1 MTTMGAR
8 EQLFVRW
15 ALPATLV
22 LTAILYAAGLEF
34 PFVYDDTKQ
43 VLANPAITSWDGLRL
58 AFTETVW
65 HFDELER
72 AGGYWRPVFVAV
84 LTIEYQLFGTDPL
97 GWHLLA
103 LAIHLVD
110 VLLVV
115 RLAERLGVGM
125 VAARLGGLIFAI
137 HPVQI
142 EAVIWPSGI
151 SDPLA
156 CMFGLLALSAWDLS
170 GRSAGARR
178 VRALVG
184 CGLALF
190 AALLTL
196 ERSLAWVLVLGV
208 HTLVCSRA
216 VLRRRAIDALAIAIA
231 VLVWWLGRAAVVDAL
246 APAWLGHAESLATAP
261 AIARAQ
267 LEHLLVPVQLALA
280 YPVYPQ
286 HESEDS
292 LAFASLL
299 VLAVVAL
306 VAWRS
311 RGDARLSVLAGAA
324 AASIVLTLYPR
335 LLASHSL
342 VQDRYLYGAM
352 AFVAPWL
359 ATVALARGRV
369 GALAL
374 AAWTALLLALHPG
387 NLRPWRDEAS
397 LYARAVESDPE
408 HPQFL
413 MNLSNARRGEG
424 ERDDDCRLLRAAEAA
439 LARHPARGNAAL
451 VAYNL
456 GNCWRQLGQPGLAVA
471 AYREAVAARGGSFHR
486 AHHNL
491 VIALA
496 ESGQL
501 DAARAELVRLQ
512 QAWPSP
518 ETTALCR
525 SLGGSC
531 E

>member
-1 MTTMGAR
+1 MSPGER
-8 EQLFVRW
+8 LLVRW

-22 LTAILYAAGLEF
+22 LTAILYFAGLDF

-84 LTIEYQLFGTDPL
+84 LTIEYQLFGTDPF

-110 VLLVV
+110 VMLVV
-115 RLAERLGVGM
+115 RVAERLGIGA
-125 VAARLGGLIFAI
+125 VAARVGGLLFAV

-156 CMFGLLALSAWDLS
+156 CMFGLLALSAWDIA
-170 GRSAGARR
+170 GRADGARR
-178 VRALVG
+178 IRALVG
-184 CGLALF
+184 CGLAML
-190 AALLTL
+190 AAMLTL

-208 HTLVCSRA
+208 HTLVLSRA
-216 VLRRRAIDALAIAIA
+216 ALRRRAIDAIAIA
-231 VLVWWLGRAAVVDAL
+231 FALLVWWLGRGAVVDGL

-292 LAFASLL
+292 LAFGLL
-299 VLAVVAL
+299 LAIAVVAL

-311 RGDARLSVLAGAA
+311 RGDLRLSVLAGAA
-324 AASIVLTLYPR
+324 AVSIVLTLYPR

-342 VQDRYLYGAM
+342 VQDRYLYSAM
-352 AFVAPWL
+352 AFAAPWL
-359 ATVALARGRV
+359 ATVALARGRL
-369 GALAL
+369 GAMLL
-374 AAWTALLLALHPG
+374 GAWTLVLLGLHPG

-413 MNLSNARRGEG
+413 MNLSNALRADG
-424 ERDDDCRLLRAAEAA
+424 ERDDECRLLRAAEGA
-439 LARHPARGNAAL
+439 LTRHPARGNAAL

-456 GNCWRQLGQPGLAVA
+456 GNCWRQLGHPELAIA

-501 DAARAELVRLQ
+501 EAARAELAALQ

-525 SLGGSC
+525 SLGGIC